1 MTGVRNVFSYYLT
14 TKFIKS
20 NCLALA
26 KGDQTLVAN
35 VNDIRKCDKIK
46 IILKKR

>member
-1 MTGVRNVFSYYLT
+1 MIGVKNVFKHYLT
-14 TKFIKS
+14 TKFIKLNS
-20 NCLALA
+20 LALA

-35 VNDIRKCDKIK
+35 LNDIRKYDKIK